1 MYLREEK
8 DLKVTQFILNNY
20 KVNDKV
26 AYYILKDEDLKE
38 LGISREEGSSYVNT
52 LANVNEFE
60 VWCAITENTKDNVY
74 RVSIRSR
81 NAIINE
87 VADKFGGG
95 GHALASGATLSSL
108 DQLEDLLSSLHDAI
122 SMI

>member
-52 LANVNEFE
+52 LA
-60 VWCAITENTKDNVY
+60 CYY
-74 RVSIRSR
+74 RKYER
-81 NAIINE
+81 
-87 VADKFGGG
+87 
-95 GHALASGATLSSL
+95 
-108 DQLEDLLSSLHDAI
+108 
-122 SMI
+122 